1 MPEDNE
7 KKIYVTADMSIGE
20 VVSNY
25 PEAVAVLMK
34 YGLHCI
40 GCQIAA
46 FESLRDGLVAHG
58 LSEKD
63 VERVVEEINA
73 TIEEVK
79 KTVEEKK

>member
-1 MPEDNE
+1 MSGKDARKE
-7 KKIYVTADMSIGE
+7 YVSADMSIGE

-25 PEAVAVLMK
+25 PEAVPILMK

-46 FESLRDGLVAHG
+46 FESLREGLLAHG

-63 VERVVEEINA
+63 VERVIEEINA
-73 TIEEVK
+73 TIDEVK
-79 KTVEEKK
+79 KAVDG